1 MTNNIS
7 FPRLGISFDID
18 PVALRIGSKE
28 IYWYA
33 LIILAGFLL
42 GLLLA
47 SAKSE
52 KRGIKKDNVWDIA
65 LIGIVAGI
73 IGARIYYVLF
83 SLDEFKDSFLDVFKI
98 WEGGLAIYGGIIGA
112 LISTCIYCKVQK
124 INLPNTLDVCCVGLL
139 LGQSIGRWGNF
150 VNCEVYGGVT
160 DSLFGM
166 SINGAEP
173 VQPLFLYES
182 LWSLAGVILI
192 LLLRGKKT
200 KNGQVFLFYI
210 FWYSC
215 GRLVL
220 EGMRDTSYI
229 LYLIPGVLGI
239 SQFVAALLILLSIAG
254 FIYVTMSKKNCFV
267 PLPPITADE
276 SSQKNDDLEQKEQ

>member
-200 KNGQVFLFYI
+200 KNGQVLLFYI

-220 EGMRDTSYI
+220 EGMRDPAYI

-254 FIYVTMSKKNCFV
+254 FIYVTMSKKKCFV